1 MLMLI
6 SLHLKR
12 EESAQLSFSDEL
24 RVKLKVNTLGTAP
37 LILTTHTHA
46 AFVRGIPA

>member
-1 MLMLI
+1 MLI

-24 RVKLKVNTLGTAP
+24 RVKLKVTHTWNSP

-46 AFVRGIPA
+46 AFVRGIPV